1 MAHASTVPAEA
12 PFLFSVAA
20 LSASVAGLAGLV
32 AAFRRGE
39 GLRPIDLF
47 RLQEIVE
54 FAFANS
60 LISLTIVALATA
72 FGVLTAARIAGVGI
86 LAYLVGNGFGLY
98 LRSRRFGLDRSR
110 AWLVLAGGANAVGI
124 VLAVAT
130 AATGAVLPLQL
141 LLILLLARP
150 MTAFLLVLSS
160 LETTNDGVS
169 ERTRDMATDLTIALV
184 DQPGSLAKASD
195 ALGRAGVNID
205 GACGY
210 VCETQGVYH
219 VLVHDLEGGRRALMN
234 GGFTIED
241 ERRVV
246 ATPVENQPG
255 AAAAL
260 LRKVAEAGVNVDLLY
275 MTLDGR
281 LVLGGSDIAGIE
293 RALAG

>member
-1 MAHASTVPAEA
+1 
-12 PFLFSVAA
+12 
-20 LSASVAGLAGLV
+20 
-32 AAFRRGE
+32 
-39 GLRPIDLF
+39 
-47 RLQEIVE
+47 
-54 FAFANS
+54 
-60 LISLTIVALATA
+60 
-72 FGVLTAARIAGVGI
+72 
-86 LAYLVGNGFGLY
+86 
-98 LRSRRFGLDRSR
+98 
-110 AWLVLAGGANAVGI
+110 
-124 VLAVAT
+124 
-130 AATGAVLPLQL
+130 
-141 LLILLLARP
+141 
-150 MTAFLLVLSS
+150 
-160 LETTNDGVS
+160 
-169 ERTRDMATDLTIALV
+169 MATDLTIALV

-246 ATPVENQPG
+246 ATAVENRPG

-281 LVLGGSDIAGIE
+281 LVLGGSDISGIE
-293 RALAG
+293 RALAD

>member
-1 MAHASTVPAEA
+1 
-12 PFLFSVAA
+12 
-20 LSASVAGLAGLV
+20 
-32 AAFRRGE
+32 
-39 GLRPIDLF
+39 
-47 RLQEIVE
+47 
-54 FAFANS
+54 
-60 LISLTIVALATA
+60 
-72 FGVLTAARIAGVGI
+72 
-86 LAYLVGNGFGLY
+86 
-98 LRSRRFGLDRSR
+98 
-110 AWLVLAGGANAVGI
+110 
-124 VLAVAT
+124 
-130 AATGAVLPLQL
+130 
-141 LLILLLARP
+141 
-150 MTAFLLVLSS
+150 
-160 LETTNDGVS
+160 
-169 ERTRDMATDLTIALV
+169 MATDLTIALV

-246 ATPVENQPG
+246 ATEVENRPG

-281 LVLGGSDIAGIE
+281 LVLGGSDISGIE
-293 RALAG
+293 RALAD